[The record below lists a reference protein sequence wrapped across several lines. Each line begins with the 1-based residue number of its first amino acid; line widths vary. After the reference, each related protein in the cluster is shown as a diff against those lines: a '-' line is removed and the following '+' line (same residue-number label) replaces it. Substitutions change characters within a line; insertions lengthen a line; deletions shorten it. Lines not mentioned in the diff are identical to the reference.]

1 MTSAKKSFAHL
12 VTRRWDGT
20 DPGVTEAVQR
30 FGREGEGRWG
40 WGGDKQ
46 GLGSEDCGFSPSIA
60 TTKIAWGPNCNLRYP
75 QLSISGL
82 LLGKLGYAPTAEEVL
97 RKVCQRDIASVP
109 AKNGTSLSF
118 SPPLGSNPR
127 AGAAGGGREGPR
139 ENLAFKK
146 KLPNQLARERR
157 APSSPAASS
166 PCPLLASLPFS
177 ISLPSPPRQGV
188 RQSEAGSG
196 SPPSS
201 PKIPP
206 REPQSRGKDGVER
219 VEEREQGVTG
229 RAGAESSGRREHQRL
244 GYLDSGQKN
253 LSRIN
258 KGSLSAHRS
267 FATPS
272 KSKRMRDSF
281 RGVSDRHLS
290 GRQRV
295 ILVRVGE
302 RLLVSLLVGLLST
315 LKLSRG
321 LLRGSQVR

>member
-1 MTSAKKSFAHL
+1 M
-12 VTRRWDGT
+12 
-20 DPGVTEAVQR
+20 QR

-75 QLSISGL
+75 RLSISGL

-97 RKVCQRDIASVP
+97 RKVWQRDTASVP
-109 AKNGTSLSF
+109 AKNETSLSF

-127 AGAAGGGREGPR
+127 AGAGGGGRDGPR

-146 KLPNQLARERR
+146 KLPNQRARERR

-177 ISLPSPPRQGV
+177 ISPPRQGV
-188 RQSEAGSG
+188 RQSKAGSG

-206 REPQSRGKDGVER
+206 REPQSRGKDEVER

-229 RAGAESSGRREHQRL
+229 RVGAESSGHPEHQ
-244 GYLDSGQKN
+244 
-253 LSRIN
+253 
-258 KGSLSAHRS
+258 
-267 FATPS
+267 
-272 KSKRMRDSF
+272 
-281 RGVSDRHLS
+281 
-290 GRQRV
+290 
-295 ILVRVGE
+295 
-302 RLLVSLLVGLLST
+302 
-315 LKLSRG
+315 
-321 LLRGSQVR
+321 